1 MKNEVRSGKIRSDP
15 LFTLS
20 PHAREVTTLKIFY
33 TVFIRYQYLIHEK
46 ILPQILHRINS
57 LNHIRQET
65 EINNIVN
72 TFYRCILYIFV
83 CLCFLFNFDNIER

>member
-1 MKNEVRSGKIRSDP
+1 MKNEVRSGKIGSDP

-20 PHAREVTTLKIFY
+20 PHAREVTTFKIFY
-33 TVFIRYQYLIHEK
+33 TVLSGISMLYMVK
-46 ILPQILHRINS
+46 ILHRINS
-57 LNHIRQET
+57 SNHIRQET

-72 TFYRCILYIFV
+72 IFYTCFLYIFV

>member
-1 MKNEVRSGKIRSDP
+1 MI
-15 LFTLS
+15 
-20 PHAREVTTLKIFY
+20 Y
-33 TVFIRYQYLIHEK
+33 
-46 ILPQILHRINS
+46 INS

-72 TFYRCILYIFV
+72 IFYTCILYIFV